1 MRDKHFIIEEPCEG
15 KLSRTVLKTSGTGD
29 SLTEFNN
36 CLPDFKEVGIEY
48 AELGS
53 HTLQATL
60 KRVDFSYKRFF
71 KGLGKYPKFK
81 AKRRYSGWTY
91 PDKAGWKVLSNSKNG
106 YLELRDLGL
115 KIQMRGQART
125 WGTPTTCTIFFR
137 NGKWYASITVQCN
150 PTRQTGTG
158 SMGIDLGCQDA
169 VTLSTGYKIGD
180 ILLH

>member
-1 MRDKHFIIEEPCEG
+1 MHCDLHNAAIANR
-15 KLSRTVLKTSGTGD
+15 RTQYKRFGHSVD
-29 SLTEFNN
+29 YFEQQN
-36 CLPDFKEVGIEY
+36 CLPEFKKVWVEY

-53 HTLQATL
+53 QTLQATL

-71 KGLGKYPKFK
+71 KGLGKYPRFK

-91 PDKAGWKVLSNSKNG
+91 PNKQSWKVLSNGKNG

-150 PTRQTGTG
+150 PTRQT
-158 SMGIDLGCQDA
+158 
-169 VTLSTGYKIGD
+169 
-180 ILLH
+180 